1 MLSTVYSVLQQMLGF
16 YGGTLIFLAVL
27 ASRYIT
33 VMKQAGIYLD
43 TALLI
48 VTNDQNSGEAL
59 LSLLKGDPGNP
70 VIVSSLDQERFRER
84 FSSNRDDMIHIAYQ
98 RRSSNSEV
106 NLRYVNDRILEQTID
121 AVPVFEFREAIPDS
135 FLEMGI
141 PISIS
146 LKWDVL
152 QTYKN
157 DLIRFS
163 EFITNF
169 GEQYYQNIADSFIQA
184 RGVVGFSDYSWLHA
198 GLVLADLMARV
209 TGESPEFVTMIQKDL
224 VNAIDHTEDACE
236 NAGLSEAF
244 IRAFHSYMT
253 ETGLR
258 PVNRFQIQN
267 PDEVLC
273 LCDKTY
279 YYLAEDLFCRI
290 CGPLKAVASSSQINT
305 ALAMDGIQE
314 FSMSRGRNYF
324 TTKVTLLLPG
334 NAVKRMRYHK
344 IKRDYVD
351 ALMTEMLA
359 DGNKVLKGSEAEC
372 L

>member
-16 YGGTLIFLAVL
+16 YGGTLVFLTVL

-70 VIVSSLDQERFRER
+70 VIVSSLDHERFRER
-84 FSSNRDDMIHIAYQ
+84 FSLNRDDIIHITYQ

-106 NLRYVNDRILEQTID
+106 NLHYVNDLILDQTID
-121 AVPVFEFREAIPDS
+121 ALPIVEFREAIPAPYS
-135 FLEMGI
+135 EMGI
-141 PISIS
+141 PINIS
-146 LKWDVL
+146 VNWDVL

-157 DLIRFS
+157 DLISFS
-163 EFITNF
+163 SVITSF
-169 GEQYYQNIADSFIQA
+169 GEQYYQKIIDCFNQGKGIVRLSE
-184 RGVVGFSDYSWLHA
+184 YSWLYA
-198 GLVLADLMARV
+198 GIILTDLMASV
-209 TGESPEFVTMIQKDL
+209 TGDSPEFVTMIQKDL
-224 VNAIDHTEDACE
+224 VNAINHTEDACE

-267 PDEVLC
+267 PDEAFC

-279 YYLAEDLFCRI
+279 YYLSEELFCRI
-290 CGPLKAVASSSQINT
+290 CDPLKAVASSSQINT

-334 NAVKRMRYHK
+334 KAVKRMRYHK
-344 IKRDYVD
+344 VKRDYVD

-359 DGNKVLKGSEAEC
+359 DGNKVLKGSDA
-372 L
+372 